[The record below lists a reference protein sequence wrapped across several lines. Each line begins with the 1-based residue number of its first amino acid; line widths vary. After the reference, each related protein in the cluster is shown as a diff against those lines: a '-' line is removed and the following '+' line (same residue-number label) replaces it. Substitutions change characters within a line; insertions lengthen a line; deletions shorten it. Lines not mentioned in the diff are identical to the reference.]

1 MVGGGAAGAGTATT
15 TAVSGGVGSGALYRN
30 VQSNGNVSRGSTL
43 ERPAARSAAMLQS
56 NGVPL
61 GHHHQIVTTTAD
73 VEQQQHQRS
82 AADPRIPVQVVA
94 AESPYQ
100 VYDTNQVRI
109 REGTERERDRV
120 VEGMKKVH

>member
-1 MVGGGAAGAGTATT
+1 MATAGTT
-15 TAVSGGVGSGALYRN
+15 TAVSGGGGGVGSGALYRN

-73 VEQQQHQRS
+73 VEQNQHHQNQNQRS

-94 AESPYQ
+94 AEAPYQ
-100 VYDTNQVRI
+100 AYDTNQVRN
-109 REGTERERDRV
+109 REGTEI
-120 VEGMKKVH
+120 GLGLC